1 MAGGFKDLKLTWP
14 TSMSAPAEEGS
25 SDEEGR
31 ESDDEPMLPIEK
43 KAAKLDRKRW
53 VRLLAGLQ
61 VLGWLQVAAMHKQ
74 QAQAA
79 SPKVCHSAAGS

>member
-1 MAGGFKDLKLTWP
+1 MF
-14 TSMSAPAEEGS
+14 APAEEGS

-31 ESDDEPMLPIEK
+31 ESEDEPMLPIEK

-61 VLGWLQVAAMHKQ
+61 VLGWPQAPAMPKQ
-74 QAQAA
+74 QAQPA
-79 SPKVCHSAAGS
+79 SPRVCHSAAGS